1 VAVAEADRRQD
12 GAALRWLVVHAS
24 PCAPQAAAAS
34 GAAPAQAAVRGAAPL
49 QRVAACWWAW
59 AGVAWPPA
67 AALAVPCP
75 APPGAGGHA
84 PADTHATRPPPPTAL
99 PQDTVRER
107 LRSELEAHGPGAAPE
122 GWTGLATTVGA
133 ESGTAAELRQAAPAQ
148 PPTVAPGWR
157 WRKHSAARSPVWREK
172 PARMAAVALR
182 TGVG

>member
-1 VAVAEADRRQD
+1 VAVAEADGRQAR
-12 GAALRWLVVHAS
+12 AALRWLVVHAR
-24 PCAPQAAAAS
+24 PCAPQTAAAS
-34 GAAPAQAAVRGAAPL
+34 GGGR
-49 QRVAACWWAW
+49 RAW

-107 LRSELEAHGPGAAPE
+107 LRSEIAAHGPGAAPQ